1 LATAAGTT
9 VSFAAGVEEVEL
21 VVGTTRGVVLD
32 VVGGGGGG
40 GGGVDVEVEV
50 VWTVDEVDEVVGASM
65 GSTKRVCLITT
76 TVGADVEPLAVSVTV
91 T

>member
-1 LATAAGTT
+1 MATAAGTT

-50 VWTVDEVDEVVGASM
+50 VWTVDEVVAASM

-76 TVGADVEPLAVSVTV
+76 IVGADVDPLAVSVTV